1 MQQTEDLLSRLSSPR
16 TREAAFTQIIRA
28 NQEKLYWQIRRMVG
42 THDDADDIL
51 QNTFMKAWM
60 NLDSFRGESSI
71 DTWLY
76 IIATRETRS
85 HLRGK
90 RPQVSI
96 DSPTDADDEECQPM
110 QLEGDPFFDGDE
122 TQRQLQEAIS
132 TLPPKQR
139 EVFTLKYFQEMKYQD
154 MSRILDTSIG
164 ALKASYHHAV
174 DKITKYFESLD

>member
-76 IIATRETRS
+76 IIATRETLS
-85 HLRGK
+85 HLRAK
-90 RPQVSI
+90 R
-96 DSPTDADDEECQPM
+96 C
-110 QLEGDPFFDGDE
+110 
-122 TQRQLQEAIS
+122 
-132 TLPPKQR
+132 
-139 EVFTLKYFQEMKYQD
+139 
-154 MSRILDTSIG
+154 
-164 ALKASYHHAV
+164 
-174 DKITKYFESLD
+174 

>member
-1 MQQTEDLLSRLSSPR
+1 
-16 TREAAFTQIIRA
+16 
-28 NQEKLYWQIRRMVG
+28 
-42 THDDADDIL
+42 
-51 QNTFMKAWM
+51 
-60 NLDSFRGESSI
+60 
-71 DTWLY
+71 
-76 IIATRETRS
+76 
-85 HLRGK
+85 
-90 RPQVSI
+90 
-96 DSPTDADDEECQPM
+96 M

>member
-60 NLDSFRGESSI
+60 NLDSFRG
-71 DTWLY
+71 
-76 IIATRETRS
+76 ATRETRS
-85 HLRGK
+85 HLRAK

-96 DSPTDADDEECQPM
+96 DSPTDADDEACQPM